1 MTNNF
6 SKNLKYY
13 RTRNH
18 ITQQELAE
26 KLYMTRQS
34 ISALET
40 SRRCCDLDTL
50 IRIADIF
57 DITLDDLIR

>member
-1 MTNNF
+1 M
-6 SKNLKYY
+6 
-13 RTRNH
+13 
-18 ITQQELAE
+18 TQQELAE

-40 SRRCCDLDTL
+40 SRMSCDLDTL

-57 DITLDDLIR
+57 NITLDDLIR